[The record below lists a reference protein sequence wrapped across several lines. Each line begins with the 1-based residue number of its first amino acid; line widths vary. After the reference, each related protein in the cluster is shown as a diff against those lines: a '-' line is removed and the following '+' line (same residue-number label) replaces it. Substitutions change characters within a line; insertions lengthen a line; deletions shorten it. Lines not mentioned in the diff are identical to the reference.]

1 MGWSILF
8 QVPTYILP
16 MSILECVPSAK
27 EELCLQGGAVSC
39 RGLSAAETEHSDPDL
54 TGLLVMSKLPSVFAV
69 IFVVTMNVSIYL
81 W

>member
-1 MGWSILF
+1 
-8 QVPTYILP
+8 

-27 EELCLQGGAVSC
+27 EELCLQGGADAAVSC
-39 RGLSAAETEHSDPDL
+39 RGLSAAETEHSDPDV